1 MLRGERRIAALFFFS
16 AGIVGLVILLWG
28 LGPLKSLEL
37 SSVDKRFA
45 IRGELPPSYSKD
57 VRVVAID
64 DKTFDKMDLRWP
76 FSRAIQAKVIDKLSI
91 AGAKVIVMDIQ
102 YTEPSRNPAEDDALG
117 YAIWQAENVVLSTT
131 ETSNDPGSHTAVFGG
146 DKVVKSLGASVGN
159 GRLPYD
165 PGAVFRRFERTRG
178 GIPSLSVEAVQRAT
192 GKKVSA
198 SNFPDGH
205 AWINFAGH
213 PKAIPT
219 RSFSDVVDGR
229 FPKNAFKDKIV
240 VVGVTRDIV
249 HDVHRT
255 STAQAMAG
263 PEIHAN
269 AIATILN
276 DFPLQ
281 AAGWFITLLLILL
294 FGFAEPIL
302 NTRFDA
308 MGAFLVSLGGGIV
321 YCLIALYV
329 FNLGYILP
337 IVYPLLALVLSMV
350 ASLGVNFLSAAFE
363 RERVRNE
370 FSRFAPD
377 SVVQQ
382 VLDQA
387 GDGNKLGGVRLEA
400 TLLFSDLRGF
410 TTFSEKL
417 APEEV
422 IDTLN
427 DYLTEMSEAILDHQ
441 GTLVSFMGDGIMA
454 VFGAPI
460 ENDVHADQA
469 LGAAREMLVR
479 MEAFNERISAAGR
492 GKGFKM
498 GIGLNTGE
506 VMSGNVGSERRL
518 EYTAIGDTTNT
529 AARLEGATKGT
540 KYQLYMSEATR
551 DALSEV
557 PADFE
562 FVEDMSIR
570 GREHTLRVWGMIEED
585 HSDLD
590 PAYANPTTVDD

>member
-1 MLRGERRIAALFFFS
+1 
-16 AGIVGLVILLWG
+16 
-28 LGPLKSLEL
+28 
-37 SSVDKRFA
+37 
-45 IRGELPPSYSKD
+45 
-57 VRVVAID
+57 
-64 DKTFDKMDLRWP
+64 
-76 FSRAIQAKVIDKLSI
+76 
-91 AGAKVIVMDIQ
+91 
-102 YTEPSRNPAEDDALG
+102 
-117 YAIWQAENVVLSTT
+117 
-131 ETSNDPGSHTAVFGG
+131 
-146 DKVVKSLGASVGN
+146 
-159 GRLPYD
+159 
-165 PGAVFRRFERTRG
+165 
-178 GIPSLSVEAVQRAT
+178 
-192 GKKVSA
+192 
-198 SNFPDGH
+198 
-205 AWINFAGH
+205 
-213 PKAIPT
+213 
-219 RSFSDVVDGR
+219 
-229 FPKNAFKDKIV
+229 
-240 VVGVTRDIV
+240 
-249 HDVHRT
+249 
-255 STAQAMAG
+255 
-263 PEIHAN
+263 
-269 AIATILN
+269 
-276 DFPLQ
+276 
-281 AAGWFITLLLILL
+281 
-294 FGFAEPIL
+294 
-302 NTRFDA
+302 
-308 MGAFLVSLGGGIV
+308 
-321 YCLIALYV
+321 
-329 FNLGYILP
+329 
-337 IVYPLLALVLSMV
+337 
-350 ASLGVNFLSAAFE
+350 VNFLSAAFE